1 MADSP
6 QAARASYCE
15 RKGRSPRQ
23 DGSENTRLNF
33 PVMAF
38 PRDSVEIGRHPQ
50 VCKNLQALKG
60 LLRLVPNDFDK
71 TASVIRFH
79 YEGVGQRI
87 EDRPRDNGGDAI
99 NGTRCFSPTLALT
112 SARTAS
118 LSVNTSYRESGLC
131 VRISFREKNPGHVE
145 WAARMTLLFA
155 RYRHPGNRR
164 VLPMIENGRPLSTC
178 PGLRF
183 LSFLQPPRHPCLI
196 LCTPGR
202 QS

>member
-38 PRDSVEIGRHPQ
+38 PRDSVEVGRHPQ

-87 EDRPRDNGGDAI
+87 EDRPRDNGGVAI
-99 NGTRCFSPTLALT
+99 NG
-112 SARTAS
+112 SARDVVWITPPCLFAD
-118 LSVNTSYRESGLC
+118 LG
-131 VRISFREKNPGHVE
+131 RISF
-145 WAARMTLLFA
+145 
-155 RYRHPGNRR
+155 NRTS
-164 VLPMIENGRPLSTC
+164 I
-178 PGLRF
+178 
-183 LSFLQPPRHPCLI
+183 Q
-196 LCTPGR
+196 R
-202 QS
+202 Q